1 MAIEGSV
8 HYDHSCIMS
17 EHQEEQAMEAEALEA
32 IFDQAF
38 EVLNS
43 EQPFKWAVK
52 LVPIDCGG
60 DREEEDAQNFV
71 GIRLLATIP
80 FDYPETLPE
89 LDVEIVKGL
98 GDEHRTQLLDMANE
112 ESKNNHGM
120 PAIFTI
126 CEVLR
131 EWLADNNVKGLDDAS
146 MHAQMMRRAKED
158 EQRKVRDSRCLF
170 FGASILCVVHLHTL
184 FVSRFVLFVRKAF
197 GLLAIVI
204 AWTRSRPRY
213 RLFIDCRQGN

>member
-1 MAIEGSV
+1 
-8 HYDHSCIMS
+8 
-17 EHQEEQAMEAEALEA
+17 
-32 IFDQAF
+32 
-38 EVLNS
+38 
-43 EQPFKWAVK
+43 VK

-60 DREEEDAQNFV
+60 DEEEEDAQNFV

-89 LDVEIVKGL
+89 LDIEIVKGL
-98 GDEHRTQLLDMANE
+98 GDEHRKQLLDMANE
-112 ESKNNHGM
+112 ESQNNQGM

-158 EQRKVRDSRCLF
+158 EQRKVRVARCLF
-170 FGASILCVVHLHTL
+170 YEQVSSVLCMQHTL
-184 FVSRFVLFVRKAF
+184 SLALSALCEEAYR
-197 GLLAIVI
+197 LLAIADGVDKI
-204 AWTRSRPRY
+204 PSSVSPF
-213 RLFIDCRQGN
+213 LDCRQRN